1 MGKRDLRKQVR
12 AKLAV
17 LGEAEKIVRSERL
30 CQRLV
35 DYFAS
40 RDDKVVALFAPLDD
54 EVRIWPLVESLSRS
68 CTVVLPRI
76 FGDVICF
83 YPYAN
88 AKSVQTGA
96 FGILE
101 PIGTAPVSPGEID
114 VMVVPGVAFTK
125 VGARMG
131 RGKGYYDK
139 YISSQGFRAVKIG
152 VCFAEQ
158 IVDSLPVEPHDVA
171 MDSVYYV

>member
-1 MGKRDLRKQVR
+1 MDKRNLRKQVR

-54 EVRIWPLVESLSRS
+54 EVRIWPLVEYLSCS
-68 CTVVLPRI
+68 CTVVLPRV

-83 YPYAN
+83 YPY
-88 AKSVQTGA
+88 STTVQTGV

-101 PIGTAPVSPGEID
+101 PVGTVEVSPCEID
-114 VMVVPGVAFTK
+114 AMVVPGVAFTEA
-125 VGARMG
+125 GARMG

>member
-1 MGKRDLRKQVR
+1 MDKRELRRLVR

-17 LGEAEKIVRSERL
+17 LDENEKVLRSERL

-40 RDDKVVALFAPLDD
+40 RDDKVIALFAPLGD
-54 EVRIWPLVESLSRS
+54 EVNIWSLVESLSCS

-88 AKSVQTGA
+88 SKSVQTGA

-101 PIGTAPVSPGEID
+101 AIGTASVSPGEID

-125 VGARMG
+125 AGARMG

-139 YISSQGFRAVKIG
+139 YMSQPGFRA
-152 VCFAEQ
+152 
-158 IVDSLPVEPHDVA
+158 L
-171 MDSVYYV
+171 

>member
-1 MGKRDLRKQVR
+1 MDKRELRKQVR

-54 EVRIWPLVESLSRS
+54 EVCIWPLVEYLSCS

-83 YPYAN
+83 YPY
-88 AKSVQTGA
+88 STTVQTGA

-101 PIGTAPVSPGEID
+101 PVGTVEVSPCEID
-114 VMVVPGVAFTK
+114 AMVVPGVAFTEA
-125 VGARMG
+125 GARMG

-158 IVDSLPVEPHDVA
+158 IVDTLPVEPHDVA